1 MAEEFNKNQQ
11 EVKNKIRKGI
21 VESLLGSKLETEN
34 AEMPIRSS
42 FVNHNLDDYNII
54 DTHYQFLKDEVLH
67 ELGAYLLHNKS
78 ANEND
83 EMAIRASYVNHTP
96 EDTRILDGHYQKLKD
111 EICQEIAQ
119 QVASDKVA
127 TEKDAMAIRASY
139 LHELQEQGSM
149 NEAIAKRLLAKGM
162 SVADVAEAMQ
172 LPEET
177 VAKLKEK

>member
-111 EICQEIAQ
+111 EIF
-119 QVASDKVA
+119 S
-127 TEKDAMAIRASY
+127 
-139 LHELQEQGSM
+139 
-149 NEAIAKRLLAKGM
+149 LL
-162 SVADVAEAMQ
+162 VDFC
-172 LPEET
+172 
-177 VAKLKEK
+177 